1 MAEEKSP
8 SGDFAYLDANGG
20 SHSKR
25 SPSDNVGQQQRQQR
39 HNNTALA
46 QQRRKQHGDTSSA
59 GVRAEGVAAHASTF
73 VSPQRTVSPRG
84 ACSAGAAAFSKGA
97 YRNCANAIDGFGIG
111 RGTAG
116 GSRAAGGYGPAS
128 MTAQRTMIS
137 TIDGTSL
144 QVEVPRQRSKPT
156 SNSANINM
164 KMAQMANLSSCNSQH
179 LLRQKTPSS
188 SGGDGGTI
196 GPRRVSIGGSPTG
209 SATSSRLPAR
219 EDEDVSLV
227 RTCFT
232 STFLSTCLLD
242 DSFLRHMAH

>member
-73 VSPQRTVSPRG
+73 VSPQRAVSPRG

-111 RGTAG
+111 QGAAG
-116 GSRAAGGYGPAS
+116 GSRAVVAATCTEATKEIAIDDPDAS
-128 MTAQRTMIS
+128 GRAT
-137 TIDGTSL
+137 
-144 QVEVPRQRSKPT
+144 EE
-156 SNSANINM
+156 IN
-164 KMAQMANLSSCNSQH
+164 K
-179 LLRQKTPSS
+179 
-188 SGGDGGTI
+188 
-196 GPRRVSIGGSPTG
+196 
-209 SATSSRLPAR
+209 ATRAR
-219 EDEDVSLV
+219 KRKWTEDEDQNLIAAVGEHGPKNWPSVANSIPGRNGKQSRERCDPARL
-227 RTCFT
+227 
-232 STFLSTCLLD
+232 
-242 DSFLRHMAH
+242 